1 MYLCTILFKSVSTFV
16 YNKIENLGIFRKK
29 QGKELDKTNFEFY
42 AVLSIMKKSTEGESE
57 IICI

>member
-1 MYLCTILFKSVSTFV
+1 MHLCTILFKTVSTFV
-16 YNKIENLGIFRKK
+16 YNEIENLGIFRKK

-42 AVLSIMKKSTEGESE
+42 AVLLIMKKSTEGESE

>member
-1 MYLCTILFKSVSTFV
+1 MYLCTILFKSVSTLSTIKQKTWV
-16 YNKIENLGIFRKK
+16 YLEK

-42 AVLSIMKKSTEGESE
+42 AVLLIMKKSTEGESE